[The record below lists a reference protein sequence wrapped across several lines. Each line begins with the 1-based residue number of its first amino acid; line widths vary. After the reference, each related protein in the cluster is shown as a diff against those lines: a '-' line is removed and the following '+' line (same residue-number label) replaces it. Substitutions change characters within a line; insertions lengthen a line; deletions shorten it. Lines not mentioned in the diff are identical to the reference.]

1 MKKGMKIT
9 IIATV
14 ITIIFTVFCSFNS
27 IVSGEINEAEVQMKT
42 LYSLDNREL
51 TISEFEVKH
60 YLSLGW
66 YIEPVMKIYSLD
78 NREAIIYC
86 SEFENYNRVG
96 WYSEPVIKLF
106 NPAGGFEIIPKNQI
120 EEYKSKGFKEPIPV
134 NENDVVLLAKV
145 IYAEATQQA
154 NLRITDRRYVGA
166 VVMNRVKHHLFPN
179 TLQGVIY
186 APGQYACVGNYWFNQ
201 YPPQECLDIARQLL
215 EGETFGVPSN
225 VVFQAQFRQ
234 GKGIWKQVG
243 VHYYCY
249 I

>member
-14 ITIIFTVFCSFNS
+14 IVIMILCSFNS
-27 IVSGEINEAEVQMKT
+27 IVSGEAEVQMKT
-42 LYSLDNREL
+42 LYSLNNKKI
-51 TISEFEVKH
+51 TVTEFEVNH
-60 YLSLGW
+60 YLNLGW
-66 YIEPVMKIYSLD
+66 YLNPVIKIYSLD
-78 NREAIIYC
+78 DREAIIYYH
-86 SEFENYNRVG
+86 ELMDYKEVG

-106 NPAGGFEIIPKNQI
+106 SPNGGYEIVPKAQI
-120 EEYKSKGFKEPIPV
+120 EEYKNRGYKETLQV
-134 NENDVVLLAKV
+134 NENDVVLLARV
-145 IYAEATQQA
+145 IYAEATQQP

-166 VVMNRVKHHLFPN
+166 VVMNRVRHSQFPN

-186 APGQYACVGNYWFNQ
+186 AQGQYACVGNYWFNQ